1 LIKPPTKAELARAR
15 ANQFRAEVLALY
27 QLPDHDWNDWELD
40 WLESQLR
47 RPPLYLPSEKE
58 RAVLARM
65 RRDATQFT
73 GWDGYTAWELIKS
86 AYAYRLNGDEW
97 DQQFLE
103 RLHRRVATTLRLRQ
117 MARLLRLC
125 GIAGVPLAPFE
136 PQQDAA

>member
-86 AYAYRLNGDEW
+86 AYAYRLNADEW

-103 RLHRRVATTLRLRQ
+103 RLHRRGATTLRLRE
-117 MARLLRLC
+117 MARLVRLC
-125 GIAGVPLAPFE
+125 CVAGVPLAPFE